1 MHVIIP
7 AVENSGSIN
16 ESCIYAEPVVI
27 LLSIYPTEIHAFVHK
42 KSCTRIFTAALFL
55 IAHKTGNH

>member
-16 ESCIYAEPVVI
+16 ESCISAEPVVI
-27 LLSIYPTEIHAFVHK
+27 LLSIYPTEIHSFVHK
-42 KSCTRIFTAALFL
+42 KSCTRMFTAALFL
-55 IAHKTGNH
+55 IARKTGNH